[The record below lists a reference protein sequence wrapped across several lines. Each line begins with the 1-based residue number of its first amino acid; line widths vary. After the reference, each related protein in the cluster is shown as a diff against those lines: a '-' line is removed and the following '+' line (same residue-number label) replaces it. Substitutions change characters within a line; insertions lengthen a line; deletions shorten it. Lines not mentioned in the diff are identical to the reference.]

1 MAQAAA
7 YFVSHDMSKSGE
19 IYSVGGGRV
28 SCISYINNDGYFDRE
43 LTPEIVE
50 LSGTDMLHE
59 LRGACQF
66 VDGGEFALHK
76 VAAQDWRASWHPVAE
91 RY

>member
-1 MAQAAA
+1 MPFGDMSLGEDARVWLEKYFAPRLVAQATA

-50 LSGTDMLHE
+50 LSGTDML
-59 LRGACQF
+59 
-66 VDGGEFALHK
+66 
-76 VAAQDWRASWHPVAE
+76 
-91 RY
+91 

>member
-50 LSGTDMLHE
+50 LSGTDML
-59 LRGACQF
+59 
-66 VDGGEFALHK
+66 
-76 VAAQDWRASWHPVAE
+76 
-91 RY
+91 